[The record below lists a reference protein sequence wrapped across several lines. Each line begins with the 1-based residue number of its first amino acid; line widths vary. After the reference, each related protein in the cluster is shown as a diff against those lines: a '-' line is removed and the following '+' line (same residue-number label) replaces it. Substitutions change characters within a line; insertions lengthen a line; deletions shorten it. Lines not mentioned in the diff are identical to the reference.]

1 MMKIRMQHVAK
12 LAALAAALSVSMGA
26 QAQSKGEYMVKIGVN
41 KITPI
46 VQSGEFTAPTL
57 PGSTADVRADTKP
70 VFSGTYMI
78 TDNFSAELVLGVP
91 YKHELEGDGMIK
103 GVGKLGTVEALPPTL
118 FGQYRFFQPNATF
131 RPYVGLGVTY
141 AYFQKETGS
150 STLTAF
156 LDPGGKA
163 PSTFEMDAKWA
174 VSAQIG
180 ATWRFN
186 ERWFADVAAVK
197 TKLKT
202 TAHFNTGQSISAK
215 LDPVAVSI
223 AVGYKF

>member
-1 MMKIRMQHVAK
+1 MQIRMQHVAK
-12 LAALAAALSVSMGA
+12 LAALAAALGLSMGA
-26 QAQSKGEYMVKIGVN
+26 QAQSAGEYMVKIGVN
-41 KITPI
+41 RITPK
-46 VQSGEFTAPTL
+46 VKSGEFTAPTL
-57 PGSTADVRADTKP
+57 PGSTADVEPDTKP
-70 VFSGTYMI
+70 LFSGAYMF
-78 TDNFSAELVLGVP
+78 TDNISAELVLGVP
-91 YKHELEGDGMIK
+91 YKHTLVGDGMIR
-103 GVGKLGTVEALPPTL
+103 GVGRLGTVEALPPTI
-118 FGQYRFFQPNATF
+118 FGQYRFLQPNSTF
-131 RPYVGLGVTY
+131 RPYVGLGITY

-174 VSAQIG
+174 ISGQIG

-186 ERWFADVAAVK
+186 ESWFADVAAVK

-215 LDPVAVSI
+215 LDPVAVSLS
-223 AVGYKF
+223 VGYKF